1 MNLIL
6 ENITLL
12 VYNNNNEKHN
22 QVLDKFNNESKSQYI
37 HDINERIKDS
47 KNRKSFP
54 FDIGFLVIINND
66 IVGYM
71 FISKKI
77 NDEVYL
83 ESSLLKEYR
92 GKKYG
97 RIILNDVSNYLM
109 NEYNIRSIVLDIDPS
124 NTPSIRT
131 AISCGYE
138 IDEEEYLKR
147 NMSGKI
153 LYRLDNYNYINK
165 RKK

>member
-1 MNLIL
+1 MNLQL
-6 ENITLL
+6 ENIILSL
-12 VYNNNNEKHN
+12 YDSNNEKHN
-22 QVLDKFNNESKSQYI
+22 QVLNEFETESKSQYI
-37 HDINERIKDS
+37 HDIKERIKDS
-47 KNRKSFP
+47 INKKSFP
-54 FDIGFLVIINND
+54 FDTGFFVIINNE

-71 FISKKI
+71 FISKNI
-77 NDEVYL
+77 LDEVYL

-97 RIILNDVSNYLM
+97 KLILNDVSNYLM
-109 NEYNIRSIVLDIDPS
+109 NECNIRSLVLDIDPS

-138 IDEEEYLKR
+138 MDEEEYLKR

-153 LYRLDNYNYINK
+153 LYRLDNYNYVNK
-165 RKK
+165 RRK